1 MAEERFGDAVPR
13 CRMLLDPAQ
22 QAPTTPVKEAL
33 ETVLVVADDPREL
46 AAALQRALDQARR
59 HAYL

>member
-1 MAEERFGDAVPR
+1 
-13 CRMLLDPAQ
+13 MLLDPAQ
-22 QAPTTPVKEAL
+22 QPPAALVKEAL

-46 AAALQRALDQARR
+46 AASLERALDQARR